1 MDSKSIANI
10 HFLLMTGRTDD
21 CLNEIGRILEQKD
34 RLSSDSDLLEIKK
47 YEAYCLYLKGEKAS
61 AIERLNSLL
70 EESNHYFDGQSGW
83 NRLICNIAE
92 GLVALLNDEDEAE
105 CFLAKLVHPL
115 ERREQILAESIQ
127 CLIDLRRD
135 DLSALAPALALTE
148 RMEQIDELVPELIA
162 EIGKFS
168 PESWRMIVASM
179 IRMKVN
185 LEDTDD
191 GKVLKEMMDRCGF

>member
-1 MDSKSIANI
+1 MRRSASYSK
-10 HFLLMTGRTDD
+10 
-21 CLNEIGRILEQKD
+21 Q
-34 RLSSDSDLLEIKK
+34 
-47 YEAYCLYLKGEKAS
+47 
-61 AIERLNSLL
+61 
-70 EESNHYFDGQSGW
+70 
-83 NRLICNIAE
+83 E
-92 GLVALLNDEDEAE
+92 GPIV
-105 CFLAKLVHPL
+105 
-115 ERREQILAESIQ
+115 AESIL

-135 DLSALAPALALTE
+135 DLSALAPALALIE

-191 GKVLKEMMDRCGF
+191 GKVLKEIMDQCGF

>member
-1 MDSKSIANI
+1 MESNTLAKVY
-10 HFLLMTGRTDD
+10 FLLQTGRTDE

-34 RLSSDSDLLEIKK
+34 QLSSDSDFLEINK
-47 YEAYCLYLKGEKAS
+47 YEAYCLYQRGEKAT

-70 EESNHYFDGQSGW
+70 EESNHYFDGQSGK
-83 NRLICNIAE
+83 NRLICDIAE
-92 GLVALLNDEDEAE
+92 DLVTLLNDEDEAE
-105 CFLAKLVHPL
+105 RFLAKLVHPL
-115 ERREQILAESIQ
+115 ERREQIVAESIL

-135 DLSALAPALALTE
+135 DLSALAPALALIE

-191 GKVLKEMMDRCGF
+191 GKVLKEMMDQCGF